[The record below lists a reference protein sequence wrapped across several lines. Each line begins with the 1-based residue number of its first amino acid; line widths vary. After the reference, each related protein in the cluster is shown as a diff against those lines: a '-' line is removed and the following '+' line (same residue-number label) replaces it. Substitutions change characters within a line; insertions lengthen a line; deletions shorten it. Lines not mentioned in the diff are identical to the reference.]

1 MPCAKVALNSDAS
14 VKCVGLAEQPRI
26 LGTEGGGRVAEV
38 EENFGGERGEGEG
51 DWLEVGIC
59 PAS

>member
-26 LGTEGGGRVAEV
+26 LARGVRERGRERAEV
-38 EENFGGERGEGEG
+38 EENFRLGIGG
-51 DWLEVGIC
+51 WLEVGIC